1 MEKVTIFL
9 ADWQALLREGIHFTL
24 SGEEDIDVIGE
35 ATNNED
41 ALAFIENNPPRIAIL
56 SADRGKLSGIDA
68 TRSIKQNLPS
78 VAVILLMESDNE
90 EQLFSAMKSGASA
103 CLPKDIDPDELV
115 NITMNVAQG
124 GQPISEALLR
134 PELASRVLDE
144 FEAFSLISK
153 QVDDLLARLSPTEVA
168 ILRCIA
174 GGGSGEQLT
183 QTLAI
188 TEKAI
193 RRHLGLILSKLVA
206 NARNREMIEAAQ
218 KGTINNS
225 SN

>member
-1 MEKVTIFL
+1 MEKVTVFI

-24 SGEEDIDVIGE
+24 SGEEDVDVIGE

-41 ALAFIENNPPRIAIL
+41 ALAFIENNPPKIAIL
-56 SADRGKLSGIDA
+56 NADRGKVSGIDA
-68 TRSIKQNLPS
+68 TRDIKQNLPS
-78 VAVILLMESDNE
+78 VAVILLMDSDNE
-90 EQLFSAMKSGASA
+90 EHLFSAMKSGASA
-103 CLPKDIDPDELV
+103 CLSKDIDPDELV

-153 QVDDLLARLSPTEVA
+153 QVDDLLARLSPTEA
-168 ILRCIA
+168 ALLRCIA
-174 GGGSGEQLT
+174 GGSSGEQLT

-188 TEKAI
+188 TEKTI